1 MIPTWL
7 TEMHRQWHK
16 ARGKRL
22 GAPSRPFSRD
32 WHKLLEDSG
41 LTTGEEIKT
50 AERELEA
57 LETEGRLV
65 VGRHRYRRHNIEK
78 ITLPLENEKWWMA
91 HFGGRPAMDL
101 VQDSCARLKDF
112 LSMEHPIFP
121 SEWQTLLGTLHT
133 AFTGGRNP
141 RPFKWTEPESLSE
154 ILGICW
160 KLTAQEWEPG
170 TLIRSASVAIGLDSK
185 GLEKRQATI
194 ESALSQLFE
203 EPFEMKSLGLAEGD
217 THVELSGVF
226 QLNFPDGSAQKI
238 ENLRIAKIDT
248 SDIFRCESISTDA
261 TELLTIENRKT
272 TFRQFAAANA
282 DGSRLIATTS
292 FPSPTFREFL
302 EKLPPGITHSHFG
315 DTDPAGWHILL
326 KLREATSRP
335 VHSFRMKWRPGITPV
350 ALTAYDRK
358 LLPKLLCSVLLADVR
373 DEISAILS
381 HDDKGDY
388 EQETLDV

>member
-22 GAPSRPFSRD
+22 GTPSRPFSRD
-32 WHKLLEDSG
+32 WHKLLDDSCI
-41 LTTGEEIKT
+41 TAAEEIRT
-50 AERELEA
+50 AGRELEI
-57 LETEGRLV
+57 LEKEGRL
-65 VGRHRYRRHNIEK
+65 RIKYYKHRIIEK
-78 ITLPLENEKWWMA
+78 VILPLENEKWWVA

-185 GLEKRQATI
+185 GLEKRQAII

-226 QLNFPDGSAQKI
+226 QLNFPDGSTQKI

-248 SDIFRCESISTDA
+248 SDIFSCESITTDA
-261 TELLTIENRKT
+261 TELLTIKNIKS
-272 TFRQFAAANA
+272 TFRAFAAVNG

-302 EKLPPGITHSHFG
+302 EKLPP
-315 DTDPAGWHILL
+315 
-326 KLREATSRP
+326 
-335 VHSFRMKWRPGITPV
+335 
-350 ALTAYDRK
+350 
-358 LLPKLLCSVLLADVR
+358 
-373 DEISAILS
+373 
-381 HDDKGDY
+381 
-388 EQETLDV
+388 